1 MKKTAKILLILF
13 LIGICGTAVMLGYI
27 MGSGQLMSH
36 EAEKDYAVKETFS
49 ALQLNTVAAQV
60 TAVPSES
67 MHVEAYAKAW
77 LPGPVNMDDV
87 VNVRVQDGVL
97 VVTETPFPAEFFGV
111 FPQPYEM
118 KLTIYMPQEL
128 YDTYTEDLGQ

>member
-1 MKKTAKILLILF
+1 MKKSSKILVVLF

-36 EAEKDYAVKETFS
+36 EAAKDYAVKEPFN
-49 ALQLNTVAAQV
+49 ALQLNTAAAQV

-67 MHVEAYAKAW
+67 THVKAYAKAW
-77 LPGPVNMDDV
+77 LPGPVNMDGV
-87 VNVRVQDGVL
+87 VDVRVQDGVL
-97 VVTETPFPAEFFGV
+97 IVTETPFPAEFFGV

-118 KLTIYMPQEL
+118 KITVYMPQEL
-128 YDTYTEDLGQ
+128 CDTYGEDL